1 MIDKIDGNKE
11 KKIKSMNNRRFF
23 LFPEAHNWL
32 QSFIPLLKLLA
43 EYCYTIPYMY
53 SNVLYYGHWGD
64 RKNEMKYLLKHIT
77 FGQTSAIRRIR
88 IMKRLDQAHLHPL
101 YYITSRQT
109 CLGRESNPGRL
120 RRWKIV

>member
-11 KKIKSMNNRRFF
+11 KKFKSMNNRTFF

-53 SNVLYYGHWGD
+53 STVLWSST
-64 RKNEMKYLLKHIT
+64 RQEKLNEVPSQAQYFWT
-77 FGQTSAIRRIR
+77 D
-88 IMKRLDQAHLHPL
+88 KRNKT
-101 YYITSRQT
+101 YTYNEKT
-109 CLGRESNPGRL
+109 
-120 RRWKIV
+120 

>member
-11 KKIKSMNNRRFF
+11 KKFKSMNNRTFF

-53 SNVLYYGHWGD
+53 STVLWSL
-64 RKNEMKYLLKHIT
+64 RRQEKLNIT
-77 FGQTSAIRRIR
+77 FGQTSAISRIR
-88 IMKRLDQAHLHPL
+88 IVKRLDQGHLRPL
-101 YYITSRQT
+101 YYINSRQT

-120 RRWKIV
+120 RRWKII

>member
-11 KKIKSMNNRRFF
+11 KKFKSMNNRTFF

-43 EYCYTIPYMY
+43 EYCYTIPYMN
-53 SNVLYYGHWGD
+53 STVLRSSG
-64 RKNEMKYLLKHIT
+64 RQEKLNEV
-77 FGQTSAIRRIR
+77 
-88 IMKRLDQAHLHPL
+88 P
-101 YYITSRQT
+101 